1 MDLGIK
7 NRTALV
13 CAASSGIGL
22 AIARSL
28 AHEGLNIAICAR
40 NEEKLKQAQSQLQ
53 GETNSQV
60 IAVTADLSLLSD
72 IHRLIKTVNSKL
84 GSIDILI
91 NNVGGPAPGGLMEL
105 SEEQWQAGFE
115 NSLMSIVRLT
125 KAVLP
130 QMEKQQW
137 GRIISIA
144 SNTAKEPREGILLS
158 STLRAAIA
166 AFNKAISTRLA
177 PQNVLVHTVCPGP
190 IGTDR
195 VLKFTEQLAQEQ
207 DITFEQAQTI
217 LAGNLPMG
225 RMGKP
230 EEVASLVSYLVSE
243 QSSFM
248 TGSAITIDGGQVS
261 AW

>member
-28 AHEGLNIAICAR
+28 ANEVSKVAICSR
-40 NEEKLKQAQSQLQ
+40 NEDKLKQAQEYLQ
-53 GETNSQV
+53 GKSNSE
-60 IAVTADLSLLSD
+60 IIGIKADLSLPND
-72 IHRLIKTVNSKL
+72 INRLIETVNNQF
-84 GSIDILI
+84 GTIDILI
-91 NNVGGPAPGGLMEL
+91 NNVGGPSPGGLMEL
-105 SEEQWQAGFE
+105 SDQQWQDGFDT
-115 NSLMSIVRLT
+115 SLMSVVRLT

-130 QMEKQQW
+130 QMEKQRW
-137 GRIISIA
+137 GRIVAIA

-166 AFNKAISTRLA
+166 AFNKAISTKLA
-177 PQNVLVHTVCPGP
+177 PENVLVHTVCPGP
-190 IGTDR
+190 IGTNR
-195 VLKFTEQLAQEQ
+195 VLQFTEQMAKTQG
-207 DITFEQAQTI
+207 ISFEQAQTI
-217 LAGNLPMG
+217 LAGDLPMG

-230 EEVASLVSYLVSE
+230 EEVASLVTYLVSE

-248 TGSAITIDGGQVS
+248 TGSAITIDGGQIA